1 MIRADFGVNMGSEF
15 SFLHF
20 AIVLDKKDNSKK
32 RTLTVIPLT
41 SKQKSGRFP
50 LGKEIFNQTITI
62 INSRIEEN
70 EDKHRRI
77 QQNINK
83 ITNEIADLV
92 NDFLDAIIENNCDYK
107 EELKQFKISDDE
119 EDRFETNN
127 LLKELTKYVE
137 KNNHLEYSDELLPK
151 FNEQLE
157 LMANESKNL
166 SKDASQL
173 NKETLDLQKVIDIY
187 QGYNKNSYVRLTDVT
202 TISKF
207 RIKRL
212 NRFDSSGKIQLSSEQ
227 MKVISD
233 ELMKLYIS

>member
-1 MIRADFGVNMGSEF
+1 MGSEF